1 MRNRFYTLLTLLSF
15 ALSGFGE
22 VVSISTPADLISF
35 ASRVNAGELTL
46 DAVLTTDIDMT
57 GQEWPKPIGCWTPKV
72 NNANVMYKGHFDGK
86 GYTIKNLVY
95 NTTQNYHGLF
105 GVVSSGALIENFTVT
120 GTVTNASYTE
130 FGTVG
135 FARDA
140 NPTICNVHSYLNF
153 DNTKAGTRIG
163 GIVGNS
169 YNGTVNITRC
179 TYSGTMTVVDA
190 ENNGNYGGMV
200 GIGNNST
207 SAVCNITDCLFDG
220 VIRNTAATP
229 GNCTCGGM
237 VGYSNSAVITIRNCL
252 SVGSV
257 QSKIYGQFWGA
268 VKSSSS
274 SIINS
279 YYQGDVVNGSA
290 STVTLSGAA
299 KVTDEQLGSGEL
311 CFLLNGGQS
320 ENVSWFQKIGT
331 DEMPT
336 PDGADVVY
344 MNGRL
349 HCDGTPYEGAVAY
362 SNEESGMVVDKHVSV
377 DGFCSVCGKVVP
389 DAYTPVDGYFEIG
402 NANMLKWIAA
412 YVNQVDGPVYAKLT
426 ADIDMQGVEAEVIGN
441 SPAHPFT
448 GVFDGQGHKIS
459 NYSLSVGGEFVAGYG
474 YGMFGTVRGSIIKDF
489 TVDGT
494 ILFDNNEGKTSDLGC
509 GLIGWPES
517 GTLIQDIKSTM
528 TIDARISTHVGGIVG
543 SLRDATIDRCEFA
556 GTLNGYSSSNGVAGI
571 TGYTNQGYISN
582 CIFSGTV
589 TGTGTGYFGGIL
601 GYVNN
606 GNAAMQNCFSYGNIE
621 NTVSARVG
629 SLVSFLRN
637 IGIYSNNFYKG
648 DAKGI
653 GGGEL
658 ATGEMATAN
667 TTLAADEQLASGEV
681 TYKLGFS
688 YRQTIGTDAMP
699 KLGKGNDIVILN
711 GTYQNVPAVLS
722 LNDNNDFGT
731 NNKFDVTGV
740 TLTKPLKDGNWET
753 FCVPFDM
760 TADEITSQLG
770 VGAEVKEPVSVSED
784 DGNYTITFS
793 TASSIQA
800 GKLYMVKVQ
809 NDVNTISL
817 GSKTIKR
824 AWPAMKIGDLVY
836 VGLFSADYAPSG
848 SFVVSDNKTARATGI
863 VPLKAFQGYFAAPE
877 GVSVNTLTF
886 GLDGIE
892 DGIKP
897 IAQTSDKPTFA
908 VIGNSISTYYDYI
921 PSGYAIYYTADREK
935 NNNLQVGD
943 QWWMQLSRMSG
954 LSFLANAA
962 WSGSR
967 VAYDGSTLNGIAPF
981 CSDARVKALGRAGN
995 PDFIFVLGGTND
1007 WSHSS
1012 NIPLGE
1018 YCTTGEYKDSL
1029 SFRGAYSL
1037 LLHKITTRYPK
1048 TRVVCLSI
1056 LPRGE
1061 SATQVNAAGWSQ
1073 NDGNASIKHIAEQ
1086 FGQYYIDCSTIPFS
1100 SNWSKYM
1107 ISGNLHPTADG
1118 FTLMAEHI
1126 TKALIE
1132 QGIISADLKRS
1143 NEVEEAER
1151 LLDISFTQDGIVN
1164 RGTYDAKVGKQGTAT
1179 TVFDAENKVYMGST
1193 KALASDYF
1201 YATYDENTPLADAFN
1216 NSVTWEMLVRMDA
1229 LEDQDGNVTK
1239 TCIMGNEQDGGWAFY
1254 NSDYASTFSYTH
1266 KSGVKSSVKN
1276 FNGSRVLVP
1285 GRFYHLVVTMDRVS
1299 HVIRYFVNGQLVRTG
1314 TRAATDMPLPQCGT
1328 IKGHQGMWICLGGDA
1343 TSGACD
1349 SKAENSAACSF
1360 VFARIYD
1367 GALTETAA
1375 ANLYNDEVRKFTLA
1389 STARI
1394 SNATDLQNFASQV
1407 NAGDVAADAVLVND
1421 IDMTGA
1427 AWPAPI
1433 GCWGDNKIAYKGH
1446 FDGQGHAIKNLTYT
1460 TAQNYHG
1467 LFGVVSTDALIE
1479 NFSISG
1485 SIANTQYSP
1494 IGAVAGFARDDNPTI
1509 RNVRSCVNINN
1520 TQVGAR
1526 VGGILGHANDVSTVN
1541 VDRCTYS
1548 GTLTANDAGGSG
1560 NYGGIVGYTQNA
1572 TSTVLNI
1579 TDCLFDGE
1587 LKNSATAPGG
1597 CTFGG
1602 MVGYIG
1608 AGPKVTAKNCLSIGS
1623 VQSKIT
1629 GQFYGA
1635 VKNTTCSIANS
1646 YYQGDYVN
1654 GSASTVTLP
1663 VQQVAKVSD
1672 DQLASGEVAYNLGSA
1687 FRQNIGT
1694 DNYPVPDDTKGI
1706 VNQITEAGYATM
1718 YVEDTDVAVP
1728 EGVAAFAGIV
1738 VNEGILELKS
1748 IEGKIAAAE
1757 PVVLKGAAG
1766 YYSFIPTTGA
1776 VKVERNDLK
1785 GVAEDMDATGKY
1797 VLAKPEGEKIGFYL
1811 ADGGTIQA
1819 GKAYLELPST
1829 EVKAFYFKEKE
1840 TAISRPIPAPSRN
1853 AGEIYDLAGRKVNS
1867 NSKIQNSKFKD
1878 SSLFTLHSSL
1888 KKGVYIV
1895 NGKKIAVK

>member
-237 VGYSNSAVITIRNCL
+237 VGYSNSAVITIKNCL

-509 GLIGWPES
+509 GLIGWAES

-722 LNDNNDFGT
+722 LNDNNGFGT
-731 NNKFDVTGV
+731 NNRFDVTGV
-740 TLTKPLKDGNWET
+740 TLTKPLKGGNWET

-836 VGLFSADYAPSG
+836 VGLFSADYASSG

-863 VPLKAFQGYFAAPE
+863 VPLKAFQGYFQAPD
-877 GVSVNTLTF
+877 GVLVNTLTF
-886 GLDGIE
+886 GLDGIQ
-892 DGIKP
+892 DGIAP
-897 IAQTSDKPTFA
+897 AIHTSDKPTFA

-967 VAYDGSTLNGIAPF
+967 VAFDSSTLNGIASF

-1007 WSHSS
+1007 WAHSS

-1018 YCTTGEYKDSL
+1018 YCTTGEYRDSL

-1073 NDGNASIKHIAEQ
+1073 NDGNASIKHIAGQ
-1086 FGQYYIDCSTIPFS
+1086 FGQYYIDCSSIPFS

-1132 QGIISADLKRS
+1132 QGIISADLKCS
-1143 NEVEEAER
+1143 DEVEEAER

-1179 TVFDAENKVYMGST
+1179 TVFDAENNVYMGST

-1201 YATYDENTPLADAFN
+1201 YATYDENTPLSEAFN
-1216 NSVTWEMLVRMDA
+1216 NSVTWEMLVRLDNLA
-1229 LEDQDGNVTK
+1229 DQDGNVTR
-1239 TCIMGNEQDGGWAFY
+1239 TCIMGNEQEGGWAFY

-1285 GRFYHLVVTMDRVS
+1285 GRFYHLVVTMDRTS

-1349 SKAENSAACSF
+1349 SKAENSSACSF
-1360 VFARIYD
+1360 VFARIYN
-1367 GALTETAA
+1367 GALTEKAA

-1446 FDGQGHAIKNLTYT
+1446 FDGHGHAIKNLTYT

-1520 TQVGAR
+1520 TQAGAR
-1526 VGGILGHANDVSTVN
+1526 VGGILGHSNDASTVN
-1541 VDRCTYS
+1541 IERCTYS

-1672 DQLASGEVAYNLGSA
+1672 DQLASGEVACNLGSA

-1840 TAISRPIPAPSRN
+1840 TAISRLTPDPSRN
-1853 AGEIYDLAGRKVNS
+1853 GGEIYDLAGRKVQGAR
-1867 NSKIQNSKFKD
+1867 SKGQED
-1878 SSLFTLHSSL
+1878 SSMFNGL